1 MVEAPRRGITGI
13 YTEDCVLG
21 VGGLSSSSLHLN
33 NNKILGLVFS
43 LSHVIA
49 SRLSIPSR
57 LQYFSIQ
64 DDVPSTTILRVCP
77 DESDVYYAQQQE
89 QRMPKI
95 VCGDTTE

>member
-1 MVEAPRRGITGI
+1 MDGGGSPRGIVGI

-21 VGGLSSSSLHLN
+21 IGGLSSSSLHLN

-57 LQYFSIQ
+57 LQYFSI
-64 DDVPSTTILRVCP
+64 
-77 DESDVYYAQQQE
+77 
-89 QRMPKI
+89 
-95 VCGDTTE
+95 